1 MKELEEKYLRVTN
14 ETIRALQA
22 KLAATTMEPN
32 EDPDHYI
39 MQATRL
45 RSRLAAVKEPVT
57 DRHFTDI
64 IVQGLPESYRDIKLT
79 TYKDPHFDL
88 PKIQSTMRHL
98 YLDGLSRGKT
108 RKSLDVAPS
117 CSSNSIII
125 RYHRSV
131 VICHNCGKESHYKS
145 GCAVPGKWCSVHK
158 TTTHGD
164 TEC

>member
-1 MKELEEKYLRVTN
+1 
-14 ETIRALQA
+14 
-22 KLAATTMEPN
+22 MEPD
-32 EDPDHYI
+32 EDPDNFI

-64 IVQGLPESYRDIKLT
+64 IVQGLPESYRDINLT
-79 TYKDPHFDL
+79 TYKDPDFDL
-88 PKIQSTMRHL
+88 SKIQSTMRHL

-108 RKSLDVAPS
+108 GKIAGRGTIMTAATA
-117 CSSNSIII
+117 SSSDTS
-125 RYHRSV
+125 SV
-131 VICHNCGKESHYKS
+131 VICHNCGREGHYKS

-158 TTTHGD
+158 TTTHSD